1 MEPHQTVNS
10 LVRLFLYKKLGGVM
24 KMDLHDYKDVAEN
37 YDLYLRAIRLH
48 SQKHNLVCEKGMIY
62 RDK

>member
-10 LVRLFLYKKLGGVM
+10 LVRLFLYKKSGGVM

-37 YDLYLRAIRLH
+37 SLFLNAAD
-48 SQKHNLVCEKGMIY
+48 EF
-62 RDK
+62 